1 MTKDDNAL
9 ATFKS
14 RFNCSQAVLS
24 AFCDELGFDRPT
36 ALKIAAGFGGGIGRS
51 GETCGAVTGSI
62 MVIGLKKGMSSPDPL
77 QANEITYALS
87 AEFLKRF
94 RELRGSTL
102 CRDLLGCDI
111 SNNEALMEARKKK
124 LFQTLCPKYIEDAVD
139 ILEAV
144 IK

>member
-51 GETCGAVTGSI
+51 GETCGAVTGAI

-111 SNNEALMEARKKK
+111 SNNKALMEAREKR
-124 LFQTLCPKYIEDAVD
+124 LFQTVCPGLVQDAIRIVGSM
-139 ILEAV
+139 LQ
-144 IK
+144 